1 MNIQKLACNGQTCTK
16 KKNQFAFFYQ
26 NEQGYT
32 LLNLLLSF
40 FIYSIIISS
49 LTVIL
54 HFLLSNSQQPNDLK
68 PYEWELF
75 VIQLHR
81 EMKESR
87 NITVTESALSY
98 TNKQD
103 KPVNIN
109 QYQNLI
115 RRQIG
120 GQGHEI
126 FLLKVQSVSFKQEG
140 SSVKIHVV
148 SEAGKDYRHT
158 FRTYRERTNI

>member
-1 MNIQKLACNGQTCTK
+1 MTIQKLACNGPTCTK
-16 KKNQFAFFYQ
+16 KKNQFAFYYQ
-26 NEQGYT
+26 NERGYT

-40 FIYSIIISS
+40 LIYSIIISS
-49 LTVIL
+49 LTMIL
-54 HFLLSNSQQPNDLK
+54 HFLLANSQQPNDLK

-87 NITVTESALSY
+87 NITVTESALSF
-98 TNKQD
+98 TNKQGQL
-103 KPVNIN
+103 VNIN
-109 QYQNLI
+109 RYQNLI

-126 FLLKVQSVSFKQEG
+126 FLLKVQSVSFKQE
-140 SSVKIHVV
+140 SSGVRIHVV
-148 SEAGKDYRHT
+148 SEAGKDYSHM
-158 FRTYRERTNI
+158 FRTFKDRTGV